1 MGKVNSKTIH
11 YSLKSKKKQRQLS
24 TNSFSSTST
33 TSSSE
38 VSHSS
43 QEISPNE
50 EELFQYVDNRRFYK
64 WNDYVNYVYPVDHDE
79 TDRSQMQHFMYK
91 HVWGRNFSSPIEQ
104 ELQSDS
110 MRILDVGCGSGTW
123 ILEMA
128 SEYPNAHFTGVDI
141 ARLYPLEIKPENV
154 SFAQANVL
162 VGLPFPDDTF
172 DFIHMSFMLF
182 AFTLKNW
189 EIAINELIRVCKPGG
204 YVELMEKDIFWFN
217 EGPFCKAARTV
228 MAEELREKKSM
239 EVVITPTLQK
249 VLSQHSTVNH
259 DEKVVPLGEW
269 GGKLGKLYRE
279 LYSWGAKNLKNV
291 MIDVGFSEDEWN
303 ETVDI
308 CLKQLQERKGYDKIH
323 RFWIKKNEN

>member
-1 MGKVNSKTIH
+1 
-11 YSLKSKKKQRQLS
+11 
-24 TNSFSSTST
+24 
-33 TSSSE
+33 
-38 VSHSS
+38 
-43 QEISPNE
+43 
-50 EELFQYVDNRRFYK
+50 
-64 WNDYVNYVYPVDHDE
+64 
-79 TDRSQMQHFMYK
+79 
-91 HVWGRNFSSPIEQ
+91 
-104 ELQSDS
+104 
-110 MRILDVGCGSGTW
+110 
-123 ILEMA
+123 
-128 SEYPNAHFTGVDI
+128 
-141 ARLYPLEIKPENV
+141 
-154 SFAQANVL
+154 
-162 VGLPFPDDTF
+162 
-172 DFIHMSFMLF
+172 
-182 AFTLKNW
+182 
-189 EIAINELIRVCKPGG
+189 
-204 YVELMEKDIFWFN
+204 
-217 EGPFCKAARTV
+217 